1 FDATFGKESTQE
13 KIFEYVCHFVKNS
26 DSTFLVYAT
35 PSTIRRTPSDMLTKV
50 LKTTVASKKE
60 AFLAVKKATNN
71 RVTASTNKNNT
82 SLCAS
87 QVDSQQIGSKN
98 KHFNSSTPSTTA
110 HTSHHST
117 PTRHFWTP
125 TKHHWSHTGATAGQ
139 HSTNLCGFGEG
150 GFFDGDEGNQ
160 QPPNCLHQQKQ
171 HQLAFTR
178 AVQVNTEQSGR
189 KNLTTTFSD
198 KGGIVVT
205 TLNGNKVH
213 LKKIVD
219 LRPKMYK
226 FDAVFSE
233 KSTQEEVF
241 TSVCPFVENY
251 LSGSDSTLL
260 VYGRSGSGKSFRQ
273 KGFFLKKFS
282 KNFFLGLPL
291 QP

>member
-50 LKTTVASKKE
+50 LKTTVASKKRPFGGKE
-60 AFLAVKKATNN
+60 G
-71 RVTASTNKNNT
+71 
-82 SLCAS
+82 
-87 QVDSQQIGSKN
+87 DQQPSDCLNQQEQHKLN

-189 KNLTTTFSD
+189 KTRPFWCMVNLDQEKNLTTTFSD

-205 TLNGNKVH
+205 T
-213 LKKIVD
+213 
-219 LRPKMYK
+219 
-226 FDAVFSE
+226 
-233 KSTQEEVF
+233 
-241 TSVCPFVENY
+241 
-251 LSGSDSTLL
+251 
-260 VYGRSGSGKSFRQ
+260 
-273 KGFFLKKFS
+273 
-282 KNFFLGLPL
+282 
-291 QP
+291 